1 MKRITV
7 LLAMLICFNAWGADE
22 WDKSDPAGS
31 ESPSDLDSLITTN
44 NEVIDRLLKN
54 YQEGAKI
61 SYASASTLTVAT
73 GEVVCSN
80 STGALRKFRSNT
92 SAVTVIWGM
101 IDTGAEASST
111 TYYLYAVADADATT
125 FTVEISLSSSA
136 PTGATYYAR
145 LGSFYN
151 NSDSDILND
160 ETIVNDNN
168 VYALQLG
175 DWLSRSA
182 STTYEATTD
191 GFVVV
196 YQGAAGA
203 NEVVIYTDSDNP
215 PTTKRSS
222 DSTQSGDVSAFSPV
236 KKGDYWKITTSGGA
250 ATSRY
255 YWIPN
260 E

>member
-151 NSDSDILND
+151 NSDSDI
-160 ETIVNDNN
+160 EQISNDNESLETS
-168 VYALQLG
+168 YILG
-175 DWLSRSA
+175 QGTYYKIDTGASA
-182 STTYEATTD
+182 SVGAVSFSFTFDSAPVIALGLASQPTGDHYQFYVTSVTTT
-191 GFVVV
+191 GFTISN
-196 YQGAAGA
+196 YAGLTA
-203 NEVVIYTDSDNP
+203 SNNWVAIGQY
-215 PTTKRSS
+215 KL
-222 DSTQSGDVSAFSPV
+222 
-236 KKGDYWKITTSGGA
+236 
-250 ATSRY
+250 
-255 YWIPN
+255 
-260 E
+260 

>member
-1 MKRITV
+1 MKLF
-7 LLAMLICFNAWGADE
+7 LLAMLICFNAYAADE

-54 YQEGAKI
+54 YQEGCKI

-73 GEVVCSN
+73 GEVICSN
-80 STGALRKFRSNT
+80 STGALRKMRSNT
-92 SAVTVIWGM
+92 SAVTVTWGM

-125 FTVEISLSSSA
+125 FTIEISLSSSA

-151 NSDSDILND
+151 NSDSDISND
-160 ETIVNDNN
+160 DTIVNDNDQ
-168 VYALQLG
+168 YALQLG
-175 DWLSRSA
+175 DWLSRSTGT
-182 STTYEATTD
+182 SYQATTD
-191 GFVVV
+191 GFVVMGISV
-196 YQGAAGA
+196 GSSLTA
-203 NEVVIYTDSDNP
+203 YTDSSST
-215 PTTKRSS
+215 PTTVMFTISCPVN
-222 DSTQSGDVSAFSPV
+222 TNLSGTLPV
-236 KKGDYWKITTSGGA
+236 KKGDYWKIVA
-250 ATSRY
+250 AAGSADY
-255 YWIPN
+255 LMWIPN

>member
-1 MKRITV
+1 
-7 LLAMLICFNAWGADE
+7 MLICFNAYAADE

-54 YQEGAKI
+54 YQEGCKI

-73 GEVVCSN
+73 GEVICSN
-80 STGALRKFRSNT
+80 STGALRKMRSNT
-92 SAVTVIWGM
+92 SAVTVTWGM

-151 NSDSDILND
+151 NSDSDI
-160 ETIVNDNN
+160 EQISNDNESIETS
-168 VYALQLG
+168 YILG
-175 DWLSRSA
+175 QGTYYKIDTGSSA
-182 STTYEATTD
+182 SVGAVSFSFTFDSAP
-191 GFVVV
+191 VVV
-196 YQGAAGA
+196 LGMSSQPTGDHYQFYVTSVTTTGFTISNYAGLTASNNWAAIGQ
-203 NEVVIYTDSDNP
+203 Y
-215 PTTKRSS
+215 KL
-222 DSTQSGDVSAFSPV
+222 
-236 KKGDYWKITTSGGA
+236 
-250 ATSRY
+250 
-255 YWIPN
+255 
-260 E
+260 

>member
-151 NSDSDILND
+151 NSDSDI
-160 ETIVNDNN
+160 EQISNDNESLETS
-168 VYALQLG
+168 YILG
-175 DWLSRSA
+175 QGTYYKIDTGSA
-182 STTYEATTD
+182 AAAQGSPAVISFSFTFDAAPIVVTSVNEAGSQVDDHGNEAEVIAISTTGCTI
-191 GFVVV
+191 
-196 YQGAAGA
+196 
-203 NEVVIYTDSDNP
+203 N
-215 PTTKRSS
+215 SS
-222 DSTQSGDVSAFSPV
+222 RNT
-236 KKGDYWKITTSGGA
+236 A
-250 ATSRY
+250 ATV
-255 YWIPN
+255 YWAAIGQYKL
-260 E
+260 

>member
-151 NSDSDILND
+151 NSDSDI
-160 ETIVNDNN
+160 EQISNDNESLETS
-168 VYALQLG
+168 YILG
-175 DWLSRSA
+175 QGTYYKIDTGSA
-182 STTYEATTD
+182 AAAQGSPAVISFSFTFDAAPIVVTSVNETGSQVDDHGNEAEVIAISTTGCTI
-191 GFVVV
+191 
-196 YQGAAGA
+196 
-203 NEVVIYTDSDNP
+203 N
-215 PTTKRSS
+215 SS
-222 DSTQSGDVSAFSPV
+222 RNT
-236 KKGDYWKITTSGGA
+236 A
-250 ATSRY
+250 ATV
-255 YWIPN
+255 YWAAIGQYKL
-260 E
+260 